1 MMSAHLVSTA
11 EPTLH
16 LCSKSK
22 NSVTANV
29 ISSISFS
36 SQVTKSRISVKNRT
50 RPGRARIQAFY
61 APVETREALYQVLG
75 ITETGSSYSEIKK
88 AYKEM
93 ARKYHPDVSPPERV
107 DEYTRRFILVH
118 EAYETLSNP
127 EKRASYDR
135 DLAAGSGFGCSA
147 GRKSRQYH
155 QGMEE
160 KREWKYRWEV
170 QVDELKR
177 RRENFNSNSRDRGRV
192 SWGARM
198 RNQTS

>member
-1 MMSAHLVSTA
+1 MQLGVRLGLNQRQRYFQHFLQLPGDEIKNFRQKPVQARESPDSGLLRAGGNPGDIVPSAGNYGDGKQLFRDKEGVQGDG
-11 EPTLH
+11 EKVP
-16 LCSKSK
+16 
-22 NSVTANV
+22 
-29 ISSISFS
+29 
-36 SQVTKSRISVKNRT
+36 
-50 RPGRARIQAFY
+50 PGRF
-61 APVETREALYQVLG
+61 
-75 ITETGSSYSEIKK
+75 
-88 AYKEM
+88 
-93 ARKYHPDVSPPERV
+93 PPERV

-135 DLAAGSGFGCSA
+135 DLASGSGFGCSA

>member
-61 APVETREALYQVLG
+61 APVETRETLYQVLG

-107 DEYTRRFILVH
+107 DEYTRRLFWCTRL
-118 EAYETLSNP
+118 T
-127 EKRASYDR
+127 KRCLIRRNELPTIEIWLR
-135 DLAAGSGFGCSA
+135 DPGSGVQLAENLDSII
-147 GRKSRQYH
+147 
-155 QGMEE
+155 
-160 KREWKYRWEV
+160 REW
-170 QVDELKR
+170 R
-177 RRENFNSNSRDRGRV
+177 RKGSGNIGGKFKWMN
-192 SWGARM
+192 
-198 RNQTS
+198 